1 MTRRVPARTYTHDS
15 LSFLKNL
22 SAIQFHIN
30 KNMYDEACVRGQVWK
45 DEHPRDLNHLRGL
58 GLTSSHLFLFY
69 FLHLA
74 SSAMF
79 GITLKTGQGS

>member
-1 MTRRVPARTYTHDS
+1 MTRHVPARRYTHDS

-22 SAIQFHIN
+22 SAIQFHIK
-30 KNMYDEACVRGQVWK
+30 KNMYDEACVWDQVWK
-45 DEHPRDLNHLRGL
+45 DEHPHDLNHLMGL

-74 SSAMF
+74 SSAVF
-79 GITLKTGQGS
+79 GST